1 MKRLIKTVAFVDLPD
16 GTSRKPV
23 DMNKTL
29 MYSATV
35 DIINR
40 EGISDDMGLKKSQ
53 IFDKYIPMVIDEATQ
68 LYNTSKISDISDY
81 EDNDDT
87 PLKDL
92 FTLKLSNSYIKQVIN
107 TEVFDV

>member
-1 MKRLIKTVAFVDLPD
+1 
-16 GTSRKPV
+16 
-23 DMNKTL
+23 
-29 MYSATV
+29 
-35 DIINR
+35 
-40 EGISDDMGLKKSQ
+40 MGLKKSQ